1 LVPVRMR
8 KLRALVLDE
17 FIDNVLTTLQLH
29 GNVHVVDIRNS
40 LTRWENLVEP
50 FNTEEERRHWQGISE
65 RVDKILSELGL
76 EKELG
81 LLDQLFKPRERA
93 PLDLDLT
100 EETRLLGK
108 AEDMVTT
115 VENEIEEKIKKFQA
129 VRGLLMELG
138 AARIDVEDLR
148 STEVLYIKFGKMA
161 IDELPGLEIE
171 LKSRIGSV
179 SVYTGG
185 KKRTRFTALV
195 SMDRFSQE
203 IDKILEKYKFQE
215 IQVPKELSGS
225 PSSSLKM
232 LDVQLG
238 NILKTHERNV
248 LLLRDAVLAQI
259 ERLKVKE
266 KLGKTAR
273 VFVLEA
279 WVAEEEE
286 VKIQQLIIEAA
297 NGSATVT
304 ILAAD
309 EPESEIPTLLRNR
322 KILGHFRILTEMYG
336 LPMYNEIDPT
346 PFIAIFFTFF
356 VGLMSA
362 DLAIGTTL
370 IIGSL
375 LIRRGAGSRSET
387 MKDLSVVL
395 SCIGISAMFFGFLTG
410 ELMGDLLKLPV
421 LWISVAD
428 HPIEFLFIVIGIGIA
443 HVAFGAVLGF
453 INNFYRH
460 EYRRIVGDQLSTL
473 LLLAAA
479 AIFLMTG
486 RFEFEGVGIV
496 GYVIGIV
503 GLVMLIAGR
512 GLIGMLEL
520 TRLLSSVISYV
531 RILALNMATAWM
543 SRTFVLLGGLL
554 FTVYLVGPVLNGAL
568 LMFSHF
574 FIVFIS
580 AFATFAHSLR
590 LHYVEF
596 FGRFFIGGGTKFSS
610 LSSERRYTTP
620 QLMKNKVEKRKE
632 TQSQLGQS

>member
-1 LVPVRMR
+1 MR

-17 FIDNVLTTLQLH
+17 FIDDVLTKLQLH

-40 LTRWENLVEP
+40 LTRWENLLEP
-50 FNTEEERRHWQGISE
+50 FNTEEERRHWQGIRE
-65 RVDKILSELGL
+65 RVERILSELGL

-81 LLDQLFKPRERA
+81 ILEQLFKPRERP
-93 PLDLDLT
+93 PLELDPT
-100 EETRLLGK
+100 EETQLLSK
-108 AEDMVTT
+108 AEDIVTT
-115 VENEIEEKIKKFQA
+115 VENEIEEKIKKFQV
-129 VRGLLMELG
+129 VRGLLMELR
-138 AARIDVEDLR
+138 AARIDLEDLR
-148 STEVLYIKFGKMA
+148 STEILYTKFGKMA
-161 IDELPGLEIE
+161 IDEIPGLEIE
-171 LKSRIGSV
+171 LKSRIGLV

-185 KKRTRFTALV
+185 KKRIRFIALV
-195 SMDRFSQE
+195 SMARFSQE
-203 IDKILEKYKFQE
+203 IDKVLEKYKFQE

-225 PSSSLKM
+225 PGSSLRM
-232 LDVQLG
+232 LDIQLG

-248 LLLRDAVLAQI
+248 LLLHDAVLAQI

-266 KLGKTAR
+266 KLGRTAR
-273 VFVLEA
+273 IFVLEA
-279 WVAEEEE
+279 WVPEKEE
-286 VKIQQLIIEAA
+286 VKIQQLIVEAA
-297 NGSATVT
+297 DGNATVA

-309 EPESEIPTLLRNR
+309 EPESEIPTLLKDR

-336 LPMYNEIDPT
+336 LPTYNEIDPT

-395 SCIGISAMFFGFLTG
+395 SCIGISVMFFGLLTG
-410 ELMGDLLKLPV
+410 ELMGNLVKLPV

-428 HPIEFLFIVIGIGIA
+428 HPIEFLFIVIGIGMA
-443 HVAFGAVLGF
+443 HVTFGAILGF

-473 LLLAAA
+473 LLLASA
-479 AIFLMTG
+479 AIFLTTG

-496 GYVIGIV
+496 GYVMGIV

-554 FTVYLVGPVLNGAL
+554 FDVQLVGPVLTGVIL
-568 LMFSHF
+568 IFSHF

-620 QLMKNKVEKRKE
+620 QLMKKKVEKRKE
-632 TQSQLGQS
+632 TQSQLG